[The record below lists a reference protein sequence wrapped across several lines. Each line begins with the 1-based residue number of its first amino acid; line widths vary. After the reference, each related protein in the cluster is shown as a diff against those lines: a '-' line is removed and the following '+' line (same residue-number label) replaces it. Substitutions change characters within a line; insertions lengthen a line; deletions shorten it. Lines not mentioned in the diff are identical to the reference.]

1 MDADHTDHED
11 YLPELPPPAAV
22 ADSLESR
29 SWDDD
34 VRDDDRLLIERA
46 ALTIRSLLR
55 REGYWRAA
63 CRDARRAAR

>member
-1 MDADHTDHED
+1 MDADHDDHED

-22 ADSLESR
+22 VEMLEAR
-29 SWDDD
+29 AWDDD

-46 ALTIRSLLR
+46 ARTIHALMR

-63 CRDARRAAR
+63 CKAARRAAR